1 MKMLKR
7 ILPLM
12 LIFSLVSSCALF
24 KTTEEEPDNYR
35 MPRFSNFAPID
46 LKVKQIDITSEFTP
60 SFTRPNV
67 EHLFPISI
75 EKTAKVWARDRLKAV
90 DFGSDNI
97 AEVIIK
103 DASVTEEIEKAQEM
117 FTKDRI
123 KYRANLDVVI
133 RITDTKSLSKAETE
147 VIAWRELII
156 PADTDIAEKE
166 QYWNSMVTKL
176 FNEFNAKMDQNIHRY
191 LNAYIEN
198 NDYIES
204 FE

>member
-1 MKMLKR
+1 
-7 ILPLM
+7 M
-12 LIFSLVSSCALF
+12 LIVSLVSSCALF

>member
-7 ILPLM
+7 ILPLV
-12 LIFSLVSSCALF
+12 LVVSLVSSCALF
-24 KTTEEEPDNYR
+24 KSTEEETDNYR
-35 MPRFSNFAPID
+35 MPRFTNLEPID
-46 LKVKQIDITSEFTP
+46 LKVKQIDINSEFTP

-90 DFGSDNI
+90 DFSSDKI
-97 AEVIIK
+97 ATVVIK

-166 QYWNSMVTKL
+166 QYWNAMVTKL

-198 NDYIES
+198 NEHIES